1 MKDRLKNV
9 RKARRSCML
18 VTAVALFDGL
28 YREIRLLN
36 VVIVIIAGGATIA
49 MSTYEMKNL
58 KKQMKQ

>member
-9 RKARRSCML
+9 RKVRRSCML

-28 YREIRLLN
+28 YREMRLLN

>member
-1 MKDRLKNV
+1 MKDRLKNA
-9 RKARRSCML
+9 RKARRICML

-28 YREIRLLN
+28 YKEMRLLN
-36 VVIVIIAGGATIA
+36 VAIVIIAGGATIA